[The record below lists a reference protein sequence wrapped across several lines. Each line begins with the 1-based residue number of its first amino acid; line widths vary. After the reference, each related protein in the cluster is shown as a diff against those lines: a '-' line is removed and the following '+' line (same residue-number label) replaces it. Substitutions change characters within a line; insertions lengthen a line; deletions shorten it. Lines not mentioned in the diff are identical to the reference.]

1 MVCDLYPTE
10 KIEGAF
16 AFETGV
22 PRPETS
28 KNCCMKQ
35 GILLRGSVNLI
46 LKDIIKRLRVVN
58 NVDPIL
64 FSFRKNLFEKKI
76 YKKDYSFAPFCFLIR
91 IVLLNGFLVN
101 TFLNKLL
108 WYELLL

>member
-22 PRPETS
+22 PQPETS

-35 GILLRGSVNLI
+35 GNLCRDTVNWS
-46 LKDIIKRLRVVN
+46 D
-58 NVDPIL
+58 
-64 FSFRKNLFEKKI
+64 
-76 YKKDYSFAPFCFLIR
+76 AA
-91 IVLLNGFLVN
+91 
-101 TFLNKLL
+101 
-108 WYELLL
+108 

>member
-28 KNCCMKQ
+28 KNCYMKK
-35 GILLRGSVNLI
+35 GILSRGIFNWS
-46 LKDIIKRLRVVN
+46 D
-58 NVDPIL
+58 
-64 FSFRKNLFEKKI
+64 
-76 YKKDYSFAPFCFLIR
+76 AA
-91 IVLLNGFLVN
+91 
-101 TFLNKLL
+101 
-108 WYELLL
+108 

>member
-28 KNCCMKQ
+28 KNCCMKK
-35 GILLRGSVNLI
+35 GIFLWGIENWS
-46 LKDIIKRLRVVN
+46 DAAW
-58 NVDPIL
+58 
-64 FSFRKNLFEKKI
+64 SFRDNQQIESKVEKN
-76 YKKDYSFAPFCFLIR
+76 
-91 IVLLNGFLVN
+91 
-101 TFLNKLL
+101 
-108 WYELLL
+108 